1 MEISNGMKNNKT
13 DVWPLV
19 GVFGLV
25 FLTTIFIYLSK
36 QDLKPVF
43 STQITPSPVGQT
55 DTEKLI
61 SEVIPDKAILP
72 IRWNDFGKQMVD
84 SGVIDKEKFEKLYAE
99 GLTEEQKQLLY
110 GENNGEIVMT
120 QENSGFLLNLFWA
133 FGLANKNEILE
144 SGPMKNSPGA
154 SPENFASTG
163 GWTLAQGGAMRH
175 YSKYNFV
182 VLNQEQQQR
191 VVDVSKGI
199 YRPCCNNPTYFPDC
213 NHGMAMLGLLE
224 LLAANNV
231 SEQEMY
237 QVALKVNSFWFP
249 DTYVTIAKYMKEKKN
264 ISWDRVDAKEVLGIN
279 FSSAS
284 GYRKV
289 LSEIEPV
296 PLGSGGS
303 CGVR

>member
-1 MEISNGMKNNKT
+1 MSKNKL
-13 DVWPLV
+13 DVWSLV

-25 FLTTIFIYLSK
+25 FMTTVFVYASK
-36 QDLKPVF
+36 QGIKPVF
-43 STQITPSPVGQT
+43 STQTTPSSTVQT

-61 SEVIPDKAILP
+61 SEVIPDKAVLP
-72 IRWNDFGKQMVD
+72 IKWNDFGKQMTD
-84 SGVIDKEKFEKLYAE
+84 AGVIDKEKFESLYQGA
-99 GLTEEQKQLLY
+99 LTEEQKQLLY
-110 GENNGEIVMT
+110 GENNNAIVMT
-120 QENSGFLLNLFWA
+120 SENSGFLLNLFWA

-144 SGPMKNSPGA
+144 KGPMMQGGSA
-154 SPENFASTG
+154 FNFASTG
-163 GWTLAQGGAMRH
+163 GWTLAQGGAMKH
-175 YSKYNFV
+175 YSKYNFI

-191 VVDVSKGI
+191 VIDVSKGI

-224 LLAANNV
+224 LMAANNL
-231 SEQEMY
+231 SEREMY

-264 ISWDRVDAKEVLGIN
+264 ISWGKVDPKEVLGIN

-289 LSEIEPV
+289 LSEVEPV

>member
-1 MEISNGMKNNKT
+1 MSKNKL
-13 DVWPLV
+13 DVWSLV

-25 FLTTIFIYLSK
+25 FMATIFVYASK
-36 QDLKPVF
+36 QGIKPVF
-43 STQITPSPVGQT
+43 STQTTPSSTVQT

-61 SEVIPDKAILP
+61 SEVIPDKAVLP
-72 IRWNDFGKQMVD
+72 IKWNDFGKQMTD
-84 SGVIDKEKFEKLYAE
+84 AGVIDKEKFESLYQQSG

-110 GENNGEIVMT
+110 GKNNNAIIMT
-120 QENSGFLLNLFWA
+120 SENSGFLLILFWA

-144 SGPMKNSPGA
+144 KGPMMQGGSA
-154 SPENFASTG
+154 FNFASTG
-163 GWTLAQGGAMRH
+163 GWTLAQGGAMKH
-175 YSKYNFV
+175 YSKYNFI

-191 VVDVSKGI
+191 VIDVSKGI

-224 LLAANNV
+224 LMAANNL
-231 SEQEMY
+231 SEREMY

-264 ISWDRVDAKEVLGIN
+264 ISWGKVDPKEVLGIN

-289 LSEIEPV
+289 LSEVEPV